1 MFITLS
7 EALVSIGAV
16 HKVQTLLADA
26 PWKILYPNSSAL
38 SSDERILYI
47 GMRQFVGEFNFETSK
62 LRLLVPNDQF
72 INKLPTE
79 EEDGIRKAYGGGH

>member
-1 MFITLS
+1 
-7 EALVSIGAV
+7 
-16 HKVQTLLADA
+16 
-26 PWKILYPNSSAL
+26 
-38 SSDERILYI
+38 
-47 GMRQFVGEFNFETSK
+47 MRQFVGEFNFETSK